1 MSFNVLTAVSVNKSL
16 EHDCK
21 SIKNDLNNLSINW
34 TKNNSKKDKS
44 NLPFVERFRP
54 DTLDG
59 IMSHGETVKILKKYI
74 NRHDIPHL
82 LFYGPPGTGKTSTI
96 ESFVNE
102 LYGSDGVDFMTMN
115 INASEERGIE
125 IVRNKIKDFVS
136 TRPLR
141 PGNPGSPNYKFVILD
156 EADAMTLDAQG
167 MLKQVIEYF
176 TDNARFCLICNCIKK
191 INPAIQSRCS
201 IFNFPPLD
209 FNSVKKKIG
218 YIANEFNFTV
228 TRDGVETLWKLS
240 NGDMRK
246 VLHILQ
252 VISINNKII
261 DSEKITKFKNYPT
274 NKEMNTMFKTF
285 LKGDLVA
292 SNEFIKTLIKKNHY
306 SLTDIIAELTFR
318 ISNALIGRKLD
329 PFKGAILLINL
340 RDIEMNIIVTTDT
353 YIQMSSIAS
362 IFTN

>member
-1 MSFNVLTAVSVNKSL
+1 MTENTASVLDTS
-16 EHDCK
+16 
-21 SIKNDLNNLSINW
+21 
-34 TKNNSKKDKS
+34 SKQDRS

-54 DTLDG
+54 NVLDG
-59 IMSHGETVKILKKYI
+59 IMSHGETIRVLKNYLQ
-74 NRHDIPHL
+74 RHDIPHL

-96 ESFVNE
+96 EAFVNE
-102 LYGSDGVDFMTMN
+102 LYGQEGVEFMTMN

-136 TRPLR
+136 TDPIRA
-141 PGNPGSPNYKFVILD
+141 GKAGSPRYKFVILD

-209 FNSVKKKIG
+209 FVSVQKKIG
-218 YIANEFNFTV
+218 AIAKEFKFTV
-228 TRDGVETLWKLS
+228 TPDGVQTLWKLS

-246 VLHILQ
+246 VLHMLQ
-252 VISINNKII
+252 VISINNKVI

-274 NKEMNTMFKTF
+274 NGEMDNVYSTL
-285 LKGDLVA
+285 LKGDLMD
-292 SNEFIKTLIKKNHY
+292 SNTLVKNLIKQKHY
-306 SLTDIIAELTFR
+306 SLSDILTELTLR
-318 ISNALIGRKLD
+318 ISKSLMDKKMD
-329 PFKGAILLINL
+329 PLKGANLLTDL
-340 RDIEMNIIVTTDT
+340 RDIEMNLIVTADTD
-353 YIQMSSIAS
+353 IQMTSIVS
-362 IFTN
+362 VFTTD